1 MHSILWYHL
10 IIPRGWTMVH
20 VDKPRKGNLPLWFMW
35 FFQVGIRMFN
45 KACLS
50 WTWKKCSKPWQ
61 KSWSLQLTRL
71 TLSLSIP
78 PTCMWWVI
86 HVSQWL
92 SHVFPKYLKVIEIDA
107 VHVLGFIEG
116 KQCFSSIV
124 FLKNKT
130 HNHLNNQL
138 HLVVFMYTQIFSH
151 LAPFHTRLHIR
162 CGLMFNQQMA
172 KENMLEFC

>member
-1 MHSILWYHL
+1 M
-10 IIPRGWTMVH
+10 
-20 VDKPRKGNLPLWFMW
+20 
-35 FFQVGIRMFN
+35 
-45 KACLS
+45 
-50 WTWKKCSKPWQ
+50 KKMQLKPWQ
-61 KSWSLQLTRL
+61 KSWSLHLTRL

-92 SHVFPKYLKVIEIDA
+92 SHVFPKYLKVIEIDT

-130 HNHLNNQL
+130 HNRLNNQL
-138 HLVVFMYTQIFSH
+138 HLVVFMYTHKFSH

-162 CGLMFNQQMA
+162 CGLMFNQQMT
-172 KENMLEFC
+172 KDNMLEFCYCFCAPLFNLLVVKKHFLSLCLLANSLLTSNAHN